1 MKKVLIVL
9 ALVAFM
15 LPTVAT
21 TVFAF
26 SNDVTISVVDDKDKD
41 KDKDKKAAKKSSCC
55 DSKTKANCSETKK
68 ADCGDSKAAKK
79 SDDKEKKSDTAAA
92 APKGGCN

>member
-41 KDKDKKAAKKSSCC
+41 KDKKAAKKSACC
-55 DSKTKANCSETKK
+55 DSKTKANCNETKK

-79 SDDKEKKSDTAAA
+79 SDDNKEKKSDTAAA

>member
-41 KDKDKKAAKKSSCC
+41 KDKKAAKKSSCC

-68 ADCGDSKAAKK
+68 ADCGDSKTAKK
-79 SDDKEKKSDTAAA
+79 ADDSKEKKSDTAAA